1 MKTLKP
7 FFNSK
12 ASNPVK
18 ITSVKNDAIIS
29 DDKEIVKTMNRFLL
43 ISLKGFLKMF
53 LWRMLKKEILNLNV
67 KKIFS

>member
-12 ASNPVK
+12 ASIPVK

-29 DDKEIVKTMNRFLL
+29 DDKEIVKTMNRFF
-43 ISLKGFLKMF
+43 INITIKCFFGGC
-53 LWRMLKKEILNLNV
+53 
-67 KKIFS
+67 